1 MLSEV
6 LVILG
11 IASNAIGTAIYFVA
25 TLKGEVKPN
34 KVTFLLWALPPFVT
48 FFAQINQG
56 VGIQSLMTLSVG
68 ILPLIVLG
76 ASFVNKKAYWKTKAF
91 DLSCGSLSIVG
102 LVLWYLTKE
111 GNLAIIFSILAD
123 GLASLPTIIKA
134 YHHPETESA
143 IPWLGSVIG
152 GALTVLS
159 VAEWNFQTVAFPLY
173 YTIAMF
179 FIFFFTATK
188 IGKRK

>member
-1 MLSEV
+1 MLAQI
-6 LVILG
+6 LVFLG
-11 IASNAIGTAIYFVA
+11 IAANAVGTGMYLVA

-34 KVTFLLWALPPFVT
+34 KVTFFLWALPPLVT
-48 FFAQINQG
+48 FFAQISQG
-56 VGIQSLMTLSVG
+56 VGVQSLMTLSVG
-68 ILPLIVLG
+68 ILPLTVLG
-76 ASFVNKKAYWKTKAF
+76 ASFVNKKAYWRIHKF
-91 DLSCGSLSIVG
+91 DLICGTFSIVG
-102 LVLWYLTKE
+102 LLLWYITKV
-111 GNLAIIFSILAD
+111 GNIAILFSILAD
-123 GLASLPTIIKA
+123 GLASLPTIVKA

-159 VAEWNFQTVAFPLY
+159 VRHWNFQTVAFPLY

-188 IGKRK
+188 IGKSK